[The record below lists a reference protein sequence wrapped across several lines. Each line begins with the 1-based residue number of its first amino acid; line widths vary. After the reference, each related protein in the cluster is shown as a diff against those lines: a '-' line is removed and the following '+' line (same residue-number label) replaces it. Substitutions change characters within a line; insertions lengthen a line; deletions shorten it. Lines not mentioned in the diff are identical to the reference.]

1 MTGIYKIT
9 SPTGKVYIGQSVNI
23 HQRKLNYKNFIS
35 NNGNIG
41 PKLFNSLKKYG
52 WEQHIFEV
60 VEECL
65 VDQLNEREIY
75 WGKYYNT
82 LLEGLNCKLGE
93 GRGACSEETKQ
104 KMSKAHLG
112 NKKRVGCIMS
122 EEAKQ
127 SIGLKNSKPKPKVF
141 SEKKSK
147 PIIQYDLEGNFIRE
161 WNSIIEAQKRYG
173 NSIISNLRGNTET
186 AYGYKWKYKL

>member
-1 MTGIYKIT
+1 MTGIYKIV
-9 SPTGKVYIGQSVNI
+9 SPTGKVYIGQSINI
-23 HQRKLNYKNFIS
+23 SQRKLNYKNFIS
-35 NNGNIG
+35 NKNNIG
-41 PKLFNSLKKYG
+41 PKLYNSLLKHG
-52 WEQHIFEV
+52 FENHIFEII
-60 VEECL
+60 EECSIEEL
-65 VDQLNEREIY
+65 DKREIY
-75 WGKYYNT
+75 WGQYYNT
-82 LLEGLNCKLGE
+82 LFEGLNCKLGE
-93 GRGACSEETKQ
+93 GRGVCSEETKI

-147 PIIQYDLEGNFIRE
+147 PILQCDLENNFIKE
-161 WNSIIEAQKRYG
+161 WSSIIEAQKRYG
-173 NSIISNLRGNTET
+173 NSIINNLRGNTKT